1 MPLLLK
7 EKQEL
12 IEEIKSNIENNE
24 IVLVASVE
32 KMTVSDITDLRRKLR
47 EGSVTLKMYKNTLIR
62 HAMLQMDPDN
72 EAFQKIFE
80 HLKGP
85 SALVFNKETPLL
97 ACKLVS
103 EKAKE
108 DKRVGVKAA
117 FFEGRYVDMNGVTG
131 LASIGSK
138 EMLLSRLL
146 SVLNAPMSRLVNALK
161 SPQSNL
167 VHTLKAVAEKQG
179 GGQ

>member
-32 KMTVSDITDLRRKLR
+32 KMKVSDITELRRKLR
-47 EGSVTLKMYKNTLIR
+47 EDSVTLKMYKNTLIR

-72 EAFQKIFE
+72 ESFQKIFA
-80 HLKGP
+80 HLQGP
-85 SALVFNKETPLL
+85 SALVFNKEQPLN
-97 ACKLVS
+97 ACRLVTD
-103 EKAKE
+103 KARE
-108 DKRVGVKAA
+108 DARIGVKAA
-117 FFEGRYVDMNGVTG
+117 FFEGRYMDGEDVKS
-131 LASIGSK
+131 LAAIGSK
-138 EMLLSRLL
+138 EMLLARLL
-146 SVLNAPMSRLVNALK
+146 GALKSPMSRLVHAMK

-167 VHTLKAVAEKQG
+167 VYTLRAVAEKQ
-179 GGQ
+179 Q